1 MSPKKLLCSPTK
13 QNQHNLSESIHCSAC
28 DHLNPNCPNCVT
40 LYHQKYWEWA
50 MLLHQQRIL
59 QARNPQQQ
67 MIPIA
72 SERTNQT
79 RDDQPLDLSVPS
91 RAPASQNLNG
101 MVRRM
106 SCQNGSTSGQENDH
120 QVQKGS
126 GSLGSSTGGSSE
138 RRNSILDNLE
148 QNKAYWA
155 NYHLHQA
162 LHKAKV
168 YSQIRNSKRRNSA
181 LGIESDG
188 AGNSKQTVGYNPL
201 TNQHYSQYPTDYGQI
216 NHHFHQNQIKRRSSL
231 QPMQPVNGQIGGYPV
246 AESLSQNPLKR
257 KIADN
262 L

>member
-1 MSPKKLLCSPTK
+1 MCSPTK
-13 QNQHNLSESIHCSAC
+13 QNQQNLSETIHCPAC

-59 QARNPQQQ
+59 QARNPQHQ
-67 MIPIA
+67 MIPTA
-72 SERTNQT
+72 PEPLKP

-91 RAPASQNLNG
+91 RVVDARNING
-101 MVRRM
+101 MVRRI
-106 SCQNGSTSGQENDH
+106 SGQNGSTGGQDDGH
-120 QVQKGS
+120 QVQE
-126 GSLGSSTGGSSE
+126 GSLGSSTGVSA
-138 RRNSILDNLE
+138 LDNY

-168 YSQIRNSKRRNSA
+168 YSQIRKDSKRRNSA

-188 AGNSKQTVGYNPL
+188 AGHSKQAAGYNPL
-201 TNQHYSQYPTDYGQI
+201 TNQNFSQQYQYPTDFGQL
-216 NHHFHQNQIKRRSSL
+216 NDHFHQNQINHMLKMKRRSSL
-231 QPMQPVNGQIGGYPV
+231 QPVNGQIGGFPV
-246 AESLSQNPLKR
+246 AESLSPNPLKR
-257 KIADN
+257 KIVEN